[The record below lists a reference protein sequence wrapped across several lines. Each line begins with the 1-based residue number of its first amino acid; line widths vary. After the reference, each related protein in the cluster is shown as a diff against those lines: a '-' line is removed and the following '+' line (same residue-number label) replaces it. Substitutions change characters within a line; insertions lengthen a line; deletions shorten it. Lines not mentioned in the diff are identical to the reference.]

1 MLWKVTIIWRP
12 NVWKSSF
19 FNMYTWHKIAIVH
32 DEEGTTRDISEFEY
46 RDAENDLTYILS
58 DSGGLDLKEKTN
70 EITKDIAERT
80 EKSIKDSDLLIWLIE
95 YDRITELDEEV
106 LSILRKM
113 NVKNYIIVANK
124 ADNENKRMEAYSNA
138 WFWNSLEFFVASVL
152 HNAWMKEIKK
162 FVADFLTKK
171 WLNYKEEEVDDT
183 YVKLAMVWRPNVW
196 KSSLINVIVWENRVM
211 VKDMA
216 WTTRD
221 SIDTKFHYDDT
232 NFVLIDTAGIRRLS
246 KVWVR
251 NVEDWSVM
259 RTQRA
264 IKRADVIAVVIDGFD
279 WIVSQDLSIISSVL
293 EENKWLIIVVNK
305 WDKVLAKPW
314 VDREKMMNRYIEYL
328 KANIEFLPWVSVV
341 FTSAL
346 DKKRIDDI
354 LENAKN
360 IKEERFKRV
369 KTSVLNNFLEQVILK
384 HPPTWNKK
392 SHNPKIYYGS
402 QVDVNPPKF
411 VFTVNNPDHFHFS
424 YKRYLEN
431 RIRDN
436 FWFFWTPI
444 ILEYRWRWKY
454 KDKIK

>member
-171 WLNYKEEEVDDT
+171 WLNYKEEEVDYT

-196 KSSLINVIVWENRVM
+196 KSSLINAIVWENRVM

-328 KANIEFLPWVSVV
+328 KAKIEFLPWVSVV

>member
-106 LSILRKM
+106 LNILRKM
-113 NVKNYIIVANK
+113 NVKNYIVVANK
-124 ADNENKRMEAYSNA
+124 ADNENKRMEAYNNA

-196 KSSLINVIVWENRVM
+196 KSSLINAIVWENRVM

-264 IKRADVIAVVIDGFD
+264 IKRADVIAVVIDWFD

-314 VDREKMMNRYIEYL
+314 VDREKMMN
-328 KANIEFLPWVSVV
+328 K
-341 FTSAL
+341 
-346 DKKRIDDI
+346 
-354 LENAKN
+354 
-360 IKEERFKRV
+360 
-369 KTSVLNNFLEQVILK
+369 
-384 HPPTWNKK
+384 
-392 SHNPKIYYGS
+392 
-402 QVDVNPPKF
+402 
-411 VFTVNNPDHFHFS
+411 
-424 YKRYLEN
+424 
-431 RIRDN
+431 
-436 FWFFWTPI
+436 
-444 ILEYRWRWKY
+444 
-454 KDKIK
+454 

>member
-328 KANIEFLPWVSVV
+328 KAKIEFLPWVSVV

>member
-1 MLWKVTIIWRP
+1 
-12 NVWKSSF
+12 
-19 FNMYTWHKIAIVH
+19 MYTWHKIAIVH

-196 KSSLINVIVWENRVM
+196 KSSLINAIVWENRVM

-328 KANIEFLPWVSVV
+328 KAKIEFLPWVSVV

>member
-113 NVKNYIIVANK
+113 NVKNYIVVANK

-196 KSSLINVIVWENRVM
+196 KSSLINAIVWENRVM

-328 KANIEFLPWVSVV
+328 KAKIEFLPWVSVV

>member
-196 KSSLINVIVWENRVM
+196 KSSLINAIVWENRVM

-305 WDKVLAKPW
+305 WDKVLAKAW

-328 KANIEFLPWVSVV
+328 KAKIEFLPWVSVV

-444 ILEYRWRWKY
+444 ILEYRWRGKY
-454 KDKIK
+454 KDKVK

>member
-106 LSILRKM
+106 LNILRKM
-113 NVKNYIIVANK
+113 NVKNYIVVANK

-196 KSSLINVIVWENRVM
+196 KSSLINAIVWENRVM

-264 IKRADVIAVVIDGFD
+264 IKRADVIAVVIDWFD

-314 VDREKMMNRYIEYL
+314 VDREKMMNRCIEYL
-328 KANIEFLPWVSVV
+328 KAKIEFLPWVSVV

>member
-1 MLWKVTIIWRP
+1 
-12 NVWKSSF
+12 
-19 FNMYTWHKIAIVH
+19 MYTWHKIAIVH

-196 KSSLINVIVWENRVM
+196 KSSLINAIVWENRVM

-328 KANIEFLPWVSVV
+328 KAKIEFLPWVSVV

-444 ILEYRWRWKY
+444 ILEYRWRGKY
-454 KDKIK
+454 KDKVK

>member
-58 DSGGLDLKEKTN
+58 DSGGLDLKEKTS

-196 KSSLINVIVWENRVM
+196 KSSLINAIVWENRVM

-328 KANIEFLPWVSVV
+328 KAKIEFLPWVSVV

-444 ILEYRWRWKY
+444 ILEYRWRGKY
-454 KDKIK
+454 KDKVK

>member
-19 FNMYTWHKIAIVH
+19 FNMYVWHKIAIVH

-46 RDAENDLTYILS
+46 RDRDFDLTYILS
-58 DSGGLDLKEKTN
+58 DSGWLDLKEKTD

-80 EKSIKDSDLLIWLIE
+80 ERAIKESDLLIWLVE

-106 LSILRKM
+106 LKILRQLKAE
-113 NVKNYIIVANK
+113 NYIIVANK
-124 ADNENKRMEAYSNA
+124 ADNENMRMEAFSNA
-138 WFWNSLEFFVASVL
+138 WFGKPLEFFTASVL
-152 HNAWMKEIKK
+152 HNNWIREIKK
-162 FVADFLTKK
+162 FVANYLEKK
-171 WLNYKEEEVDDT
+171 WLNYKEEEVDDS

-196 KSSLINVIVWENRVM
+196 KSSLINAITWENRVM
-211 VKDMA
+211 VKDMS

-221 SIDTKFHYDDT
+221 SIDTKFKFDET
-232 NFVLIDTAGIRRLS
+232 NFVLIDTAWIRRLS

-251 NVEDWSVM
+251 NVEDWSIM
-259 RTQRA
+259 RTERA
-264 IKRADVIAVVIDGFD
+264 IKRADVIAVVIDWFD
-279 WIVSQDLSIISSVL
+279 GIVQQDLSIISNVL
-293 EENKWLIIVVNK
+293 EENKWLVIVVNK
-305 WDKVLAKPW
+305 WDKVLAKPG
-314 VDREKMMNRYIEYL
+314 VDKDKMMNRYIEYL
-328 KANIEFLPWVSVV
+328 KSKIEFLPWVSVV

-346 DKKRIDDI
+346 DKRRVDEI
-354 LENAKN
+354 LDNARN

-369 KTSVLNNFLEQVILK
+369 KTSIINNFLEQVILK

-454 KDKIK
+454 KDKVK

>member
-1 MLWKVTIIWRP
+1 
-12 NVWKSSF
+12 
-19 FNMYTWHKIAIVH
+19 MYTWHKIAIVH

-328 KANIEFLPWVSVV
+328 KAKIEFLPWVSVV